1 MNTSLLAFSDCFP
14 TSSLYSSLA
23 DSLQSLTTLLFSS
36 LRWYFKLM
44 KTICFLSGV
53 YRWRQD
59 IHCLMSLSVV
69 SLIRFIE
76 RLVRKQILSNHNRW
90 ARSDWRLAE
99 TAIVTRQQRRED
111 LSRIY
116 YRMIIIRVCDYE
128 VTMAAGAVC
137 VSLCHSLTVMRIQF
151 SNVESLFQLWLKCVG
166 GNFVA
171 SQLGTQNGG
180 APADL
185 KRRFLGFSPA
195 SHDQLGPDPEVVEM
209 VVGRMAVSRERE
221 RRTHN
226 PAGC

>member
-1 MNTSLLAFSDCFP
+1 
-14 TSSLYSSLA
+14 
-23 DSLQSLTTLLFSS
+23 
-36 LRWYFKLM
+36 
-44 KTICFLSGV
+44 
-53 YRWRQD
+53 
-59 IHCLMSLSVV
+59 
-69 SLIRFIE
+69 
-76 RLVRKQILSNHNRW
+76 
-90 ARSDWRLAE
+90 
-99 TAIVTRQQRRED
+99 
-111 LSRIY
+111 
-116 YRMIIIRVCDYE
+116 MIIIRVCDYE

-185 KRRFLGFSPA
+185 NRRFLGFSPA

-221 RRTHN
+221 THTQ
-226 PAGC
+226 PSGVLITAYKVCFSLKAASLSSGGHRGSGSAF